1 MNELQIMVTVG
12 EHPNVVSL
20 IGACTRSGK
29 FSELNASYLKRI
41 YSTQSK
47 IRMGQILTSSSWT
60 RKTSMSLRSG
70 SVIVEARVSK
80 CNVWLDNCS
89 SPFSAG
95 WDYGYAASNVVAAKW
110 GSDGAQCTVR
120 RVNVGKKR
128 R

>member
-1 MNELQIMVTVG
+1 MNELQIMATVG

-41 YSTQSK
+41 YSIQSK
-47 IRMGQILTSSSWT
+47 IQTGQILTSSSWT
-60 RKTSMSLRSG
+60 RKTSMSLRSD
-70 SVIVEARVSK
+70 SVIVEAHVSK
-80 CNVWLDNCS
+80 RNVWLDDCL